1 MSSCKIIERNTF
13 LTLKKDEAPL
23 RIPLRRTQ
31 TSPSL
36 ACESTV
42 GSDASPCSSYRSDI
56 EFTTLMIKNLPCK
69 YMQEWLLADI
79 RAVSDG
85 CDFLQLPMTR
95 RGDLCM
101 GYAFANFKTPELAA
115 EFLLKFQGSVWGHRP
130 NSSKRAEVSVAHE
143 QGFVTNVQK
152 FVFSARK
159 NTSRSQ
165 PFIDTSS
172 F

>member
-1 MSSCKIIERNTF
+1 MSSCEIVERNTF
-13 LTLKKDEAPL
+13 LTLKKAEAPL
-23 RIPLRRTQ
+23 RIPLRRTH

-36 ACESTV
+36 DCESTDV
-42 GSDASPCSSYRSDI
+42 SPCSSYRSDI

-69 YMQEWLLADI
+69 YMQDWLLDDI

-115 EFLLKFQGSVWGHRP
+115 EFLLNFQGAVWGHRP

-143 QGFVTNVQK
+143 QGFVNNVQK
-152 FVFSARK
+152 FIFSNRK
-159 NTSRSQ
+159 NPSRVQ
-165 PFIDTSS
+165 PFIDTTS